1 MLDPASA
8 SDQLRNYESNLGK
21 ELNIG
26 QCILRFLFPDEGRLA
41 MVLRWLNS
49 QASLHVW
56 EIAHRIPPP
65 EFFYK
70 AHLEILEAC
79 KLCGAVIFDAA
90 TPSTWARTLPALLQL
105 ALVSL
110 SSRIKPLL
118 EMRLAALEHLFFNV
132 FDVGEPVPYAHSHF
146 PANKLE
152 GQLVCEPYFDLEP
165 GLRSIRHSVSFLL
178 VNSKAGPRSGRSDKE
193 GAGIRPRA
201 AVAWAAGTIA
211 SSATYLPVSYHL
223 RAVQARVPARR

>member
-1 MLDPASA
+1 MKTNVGGIRLKLGTAVDSQPAAQLPYDQQKTGHVGARVLATRIAAHTVKVLLEGEMLDPASA

-49 QASLHVW
+49 QANLHVW

-70 AHLEILEAC
+70 AHPEILEAC

-90 TPSTWARTLPALLQL
+90 TPSTWARTMESFL
-105 ALVSL
+105 ARTIPNLRVVGSAVL
-110 SSRIKPLL
+110 GSVH
-118 EMRLAALEHLFFNV
+118 ALE
-132 FDVGEPVPYAHSHF
+132 P
-146 PANKLE
+146 
-152 GQLVCEPYFDLEP
+152 C
-165 GLRSIRHSVSFLL
+165 I
-178 VNSKAGPRSGRSDKE
+178 GPN
-193 GAGIRPRA
+193 AM
-201 AVAWAAGTIA
+201 
-211 SSATYLPVSYHL
+211 
-223 RAVQARVPARR
+223 QAE